1 MRGEKVCALNG
12 ARCKGIEYRGRGV
25 QSDIGG
31 ACETD
36 FAPPTP
42 CLSSKTVTSSSLSQ
56 FFVDVT
62 TLPFRWVTFH
72 EFFFFR
78 ACIRISTISSYFFF
92 PLRLIDIYFFLFK
105 CKSFIFTKRNEI
117 RHWEIVKEMNSRI
130 WRVGG
135 IAFCLLR
142 SGEHYDNV
150 QCRVGIH
157 CTLSNR
163 LRSLPGLLS
172 RSRGVRNK
180 QAQVE
185 NSSSLSVLSVPLF
198 SLFSFIRPPSCTIQI
213 SCRFCSWLEKR
224 KIRYL
229 FATEILLAPISLCVY
244 TLYLWYMLNLRPKIA
259 NKNSVTW
266 LC

>member
-1 MRGEKVCALNG
+1 MNFFSFALV
-12 ARCKGIEYRGRGV
+12 YV
-25 QSDIGG
+25 Y
-31 ACETD
+31 
-36 FAPPTP
+36 
-42 CLSSKTVTSSSLSQ
+42 
-56 FFVDVT
+56 
-62 TLPFRWVTFH
+62 H
-72 EFFFFR
+72 
-78 ACIRISTISSYFFF
+78 TISSYFFF
-92 PLRLIDIYFFLFK
+92 SFASHWYLFFFLFK

-229 FATEILLAPISLCVY
+229 FATEISSNFIMCIYVVSMIYAPSQNREQELCYLTLLIILQSFLNNIFIFFI
-244 TLYLWYMLNLRPKIA
+244 LYLFFLLGFI
-259 NKNSVTW
+259 
-266 LC
+266 

>member
-1 MRGEKVCALNG
+1 MNFFSFALV
-12 ARCKGIEYRGRGV
+12 YV
-25 QSDIGG
+25 Y
-31 ACETD
+31 
-36 FAPPTP
+36 
-42 CLSSKTVTSSSLSQ
+42 LQ
-56 FFVDVT
+56 F
-62 TLPFRWVTFH
+62 H
-72 EFFFFR
+72 
-78 ACIRISTISSYFFF
+78 RIFFF

-198 SLFSFIRPPSCTIQI
+198 SLFSFIRPPSRTIQI

-229 FATEILLAPISLCVY
+229 FATEILLAPISLCAY
-244 TLYLWYMLNLRPKIA
+244 TLYLWYMLRPKIA

>member
-1 MRGEKVCALNG
+1 
-12 ARCKGIEYRGRGV
+12 
-25 QSDIGG
+25 
-31 ACETD
+31 
-36 FAPPTP
+36 
-42 CLSSKTVTSSSLSQ
+42 
-56 FFVDVT
+56 
-62 TLPFRWVTFH
+62 
-72 EFFFFR
+72 
-78 ACIRISTISSYFFF
+78 
-92 PLRLIDIYFFLFK
+92 
-105 CKSFIFTKRNEI
+105 
-117 RHWEIVKEMNSRI
+117 MNSRI

-198 SLFSFIRPPSCTIQI
+198 SLFSFIRPPSRTIQI

-229 FATEILLAPISLCVY
+229 FATEISSNFIMCIYVVSMIYAPSQNREQELCYLTLLIILQSFLNNIFIFFYSISIFFLSF
-244 TLYLWYMLNLRPKIA
+244 I
-259 NKNSVTW
+259 
-266 LC
+266 

>member
-1 MRGEKVCALNG
+1 MN
-12 ARCKGIEYRGRGV
+12 
-25 QSDIGG
+25 
-31 ACETD
+31 
-36 FAPPTP
+36 
-42 CLSSKTVTSSSLSQ
+42 
-56 FFVDVT
+56 
-62 TLPFRWVTFH
+62 
-72 EFFFFR
+72 FFFSRLYTYIIQFH
-78 ACIRISTISSYFFF
+78 RIFFF
-92 PLRLIDIYFFLFK
+92 LCVSLIFIFFLFK

-198 SLFSFIRPPSCTIQI
+198 SLFSFIRPPSRTIQI

-229 FATEILLAPISLCVY
+229 FAIEILLAPISLCVY
-244 TLYLWYMLNLRPKIA
+244 TLYLWYMFNLRPKIA

>member
-1 MRGEKVCALNG
+1 
-12 ARCKGIEYRGRGV
+12 
-25 QSDIGG
+25 
-31 ACETD
+31 
-36 FAPPTP
+36 
-42 CLSSKTVTSSSLSQ
+42 
-56 FFVDVT
+56 
-62 TLPFRWVTFH
+62 
-72 EFFFFR
+72 
-78 ACIRISTISSYFFF
+78 
-92 PLRLIDIYFFLFK
+92 
-105 CKSFIFTKRNEI
+105 
-117 RHWEIVKEMNSRI
+117 MNSRI

-244 TLYLWYMLNLRPKIA
+244 TLYL
-259 NKNSVTW
+259 
-266 LC
+266 